1 MHDYPT
7 EANCGQLQTKGYI
20 DDRSERTVEQNIDA
34 KIYALKQEIARL
46 EASKENL
53 KPLLNIK
60 IRDLREA
67 ASY

>member
-7 EANCGQLQTKGYI
+7 AINANSCEKQAYI
-20 DDRSERTVEQNIDA
+20 DERAERTVEQNIDA

-53 KPLLNIK
+53 KPLLNIR